1 MIKTVYIA
9 SMYSKGDQAT
19 NVRDSILAAEKLR
32 EEGFLPYVPLLTHFW
47 HFMSPHE
54 YEYWTKMD
62 LEWLPFM
69 DCVLRLP
76 GESSGA
82 DNEVTYMLDLGK
94 PVFWSIGDLITYVYE
109 KEKNEKD

>member
-1 MIKTVYIA
+1 MVKTVYIA
-9 SMYSKGDQAT
+9 SMYSKGDQAV
-19 NVRDSILAAEKLR
+19 NVRTSIFAAEELR
-32 EEGFLPYVPLLTHFW
+32 GYGFLPYVPLLTHFW

-62 LEWLPFM
+62 LEWLHFM
-69 DCVLRLP
+69 DCILRLP

-94 PVFWSIGDLITYVYE
+94 PAFWSINSILEYYKGE
-109 KEKNEKD
+109 K